1 MIKGELSSILSVK
14 FLFINLVEYI
24 KVEIIILKSLTSMG
38 FKKMSTYISISLK
51 FLYRVLTYLHPI

>member
-24 KVEIIILKSLTSMG
+24 KVKIIILKSLTSMG
-38 FKKMSTYISISLK
+38 FKKNVN
-51 FLYRVLTYLHPI
+51 RYL